1 MRQWTSCAFD
11 LIIWVQFLGGSLP
24 GFWQEQTAT
33 ASNSGL
39 LVFLFSCR
47 EVNFISVHS
56 ILANESKTTRSLGEK
71 HIFWRLKRA
80 IQRSADDKT
89 IHDLKKKKTSELKG
103 RNESYK
109 ENITEKTHGQPLKYE
124 QKKSVKFSRILFF
137 PGFLVLVHFRGIM
150 FTSRKF
156 TQSGNKAPLQIN
168 FFSSNFEA
176 FHQPY
181 VKSTT
186 RKLYKPIIG
195 GFFFLRLFF
204 LQLGVIHRTLN
215 AEQQR
220 LIINSCL
227 RVHLQETLYCEILN
241 LTQH

>member
-89 IHDLKKKKTSELKG
+89 IDDLKKKKTSELKG

-124 QKKSVKFSRILFF
+124 QKKSVEFSRILFF

-215 AEQQR
+215 AKQQR
-220 LIINSCL
+220 LII
-227 RVHLQETLYCEILN
+227 
-241 LTQH
+241 